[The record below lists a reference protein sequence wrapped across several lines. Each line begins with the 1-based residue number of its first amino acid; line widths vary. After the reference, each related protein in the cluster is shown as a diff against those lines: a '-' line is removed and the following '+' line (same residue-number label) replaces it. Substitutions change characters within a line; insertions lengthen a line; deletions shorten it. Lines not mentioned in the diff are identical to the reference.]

1 MQSLEGRSILVT
13 GGVGS
18 VGRVLVER
26 CLEDDPAVVRVLD
39 LDETGLFNLRAQ
51 VGDDRLRY
59 LVGDVR
65 DPDRLELAM
74 QDVDVVFHAAALKHV
89 ELSEYNP
96 FEAVKTN
103 VLGAQNVI
111 RSALRADVETV
122 INVSTDKASMPVS
135 VMGATKLLT
144 ERLFSAGNVY
154 SGLGGTRYAS
164 VRFGN
169 VFDSAGSV
177 VRVFRRQI
185 AAGGPVTVTDP
196 EMTRFVMPTEQ
207 AVELVLDA
215 ARTVEGGEVY
225 VLKMPSI
232 RIGDLARTMIAELAD
247 EPEAIEI
254 EVVGPRPA
262 ERMHEKLISAEEATQ
277 AVDRGRM
284 FVIIPMTELGSGRD
298 AAMKTGTPV
307 GRAYTSADQEPL
319 DSEAIAALLRTS
331 DP

>member
-1 MQSLEGRSILVT
+1 MKSLEGRSILVT

-39 LDETGLFNLRAQ
+39 VDETGLFNLRSQ

-74 QDVDVVFHAAALKHV
+74 REVDIVFHAAALKHV

-96 FEAVKTN
+96 FEVVKTN

-154 SGLGGTRYAS
+154 SGRGGTRYAS

-196 EMTRFVMPTEQ
+196 AMTRFVMPTGQ

-247 EPEAIEI
+247 DPEA
-254 EVVGPRPA
+254 
-262 ERMHEKLISAEEATQ
+262 
-277 AVDRGRM
+277 
-284 FVIIPMTELGSGRD
+284 
-298 AAMKTGTPV
+298 
-307 GRAYTSADQEPL
+307 
-319 DSEAIAALLRTS
+319 
-331 DP
+331 

>member
-1 MQSLEGRSILVT
+1 MQSLESKSILVT

-26 CLEDDPAVVRVLD
+26 CLVEDPAVVRVLD

-51 VGDDRLRY
+51 IGDDRLRY

-74 QDVDVVFHAAALKHV
+74 RDVDIVFHAAALKHV
-89 ELSEYNP
+89 ELSEFNP

-103 VLGAQNVI
+103 VLGAQHVI
-111 RSALRADVETV
+111 KSALHTGVEAV
-122 INVSTDKASMPVS
+122 VNVSTDKASMPVS

-154 SGLGGTRYAS
+154 SGRGGTRYAS

-196 EMTRFVMPTEQ
+196 EMTRFVMPTGQ
-207 AVELVLDA
+207 AVGLVMDA
-215 ARTVEGGEVY
+215 ATTLSGGEVF

-232 RIGDLARTMIAELAD
+232 RIGDLAAVMIDELAD
-247 EPEAIEI
+247 NPDAIAV

-262 ERMHEKLISAEEATQ
+262 ERMHEKLISREEAAQ
-277 AVDRGRM
+277 AVDLGKM
-284 FVIIPMTELGSGRD
+284 FSILPTTEVGSEISEAGATD
-298 AAMKTGTPV
+298 AAVERG
-307 GRAYTSADQEPL
+307 YTSADQEPL

-331 DP
+331 GH